1 MYSTF
6 RPKSKLP
13 FAASNCSPV
22 CSSRA
27 RQRSCQAA
35 LFFPFLLYIT
45 PVRPSL
51 LVGSA
56 AHGSANDQHA
66 SSVRYLLPEREVS
79 FGRWPILHEVSSQ
92 GAVVSPDTVLLL
104 EFFDEAYIAR
114 LPEKTQL
121 VLRIALARRRVTRN
135 GIGHVAH
142 YVRSDPWDP
151 WAWSDLG
158 DLFWIKGDTE
168 LAFHCFKMGI
178 QVGAAPDLH
187 LRVGALHFAEG
198 RLLEALDTLTSGLML
213 HRGNSHIGF
222 AIACVAAAMGNRR
235 LAISVMEAV
244 TKLQPDLELAK
255 QCASLPQ
262 EPRPHSPRT
271 LLRSLAHPGGRP
283 ILHQSSEE
291 CPPSS
296 WSPFLS
302 SPPSRRSP
310 AHRLPV
316 SDPPPLA
323 LDRVQA
329 CPRSFSPRL
338 STPLSPLPPP
348 HASLLGPLL
357 PLLLLLL
364 LLRSHRIA
372 LHRARG
378 GESAGAASPPPPG
391 EKMDW
396 KEGERKGTAP
406 TPCVMYCP
414 RTPTECDPV
423 ERAEDAL

>member
-1 MYSTF
+1 
-6 RPKSKLP
+6 
-13 FAASNCSPV
+13 
-22 CSSRA
+22 
-27 RQRSCQAA
+27 
-35 LFFPFLLYIT
+35 
-45 PVRPSL
+45 VRPSL

-114 LPEKTQL
+114 LPEKVQL

-142 YVRSDPWDP
+142 FVRSDPWDP

-255 QCASLPQ
+255 HFLQDLRGPQ
-262 EPRPHSPRT
+262 GEAVRGGLRGWP
-271 LLRSLAHPGGRP
+271 LLALAPFAALCLVATALRQSQARGADGGGRP
-283 ILHQSSEE
+283 GS
-291 CPPSS
+291 CPGAS
-296 WSPFLS
+296 
-302 SPPSRRSP
+302 PSRP
-310 AHRLPV
+310 AGGG
-316 SDPPPLA
+316 D
-323 LDRVQA
+323 
-329 CPRSFSPRL
+329 
-338 STPLSPLPPP
+338 
-348 HASLLGPLL
+348 G
-357 PLLLLLL
+357 
-364 LLRSHRIA
+364 
-372 LHRARG
+372 ARG
-378 GESAGAASPPPPG
+378 P
-391 EKMDW
+391 
-396 KEGERKGTAP
+396 KGPTAKH
-406 TPCVMYCP
+406 
-414 RTPTECDPV
+414 RHK
-423 ERAEDAL
+423 DA